1 MYYKVIMECGH
12 IGAGNN
18 HEKVWFIKGGDPL
31 SVLRTATRLPGVKKK
46 HTIDS
51 VKLIKEIT
59 RDDYRSGLAEKRLNA
74 AAVL

>member
-18 HEKVWFIKGGDPL
+18 HEKTWYIKGTDTVSAL
-31 SVLRTATRLPGVKKK
+31 KTATRLPGVKKK
-46 HTIDS
+46 HTLNS

-59 RDDYRSGLAEKRLNA
+59 RDDYKNGLSVKRRSLQ
-74 AAVL
+74 

>member
-18 HEKVWFIKGGDPL
+18 HEKVWFIKGKGAISAL
-31 SVLRTATRLPGVKKK
+31 MTATRLPGVKKK
-46 HTIDS
+46 HTLNS

-59 RDDYRSGLAEKRLNA
+59 REDYRTGLSKKLRSMQ
-74 AAVL
+74 